1 LSEVGTI
8 IGLQKGP
15 AADQFFLS
23 FDLIGTQT
31 HVRTEP
37 TPVTQDPADLAAQ
50 PDIGVRTF
58 EQFNQSM
65 ARITGIPTT
74 NAGVRAT
81 YLQVKQQLPTV
92 PSIDAFLA
100 SHQTGIAQ
108 LAIKYCAA
116 MVDDPAARTAFFG
129 PGLDVSGSGAAAF
142 GTQAGKNLAIDPLL
156 AKAVGSALA
165 SQPQDADVRT
175 EVSTLMDKL
184 ILTGANAA
192 IITKAACASVL
203 GSGALAVQ

>member
-1 LSEVGTI
+1 
-8 IGLQKGP
+8 
-15 AADQFFLS
+15 
-23 FDLIGTQT
+23 
-31 HVRTEP
+31 
-37 TPVTQDPADLAAQ
+37 
-50 PDIGVRTF
+50 
-58 EQFNQSM
+58 M
-65 ARITGIPTT
+65 
-74 NAGVRAT
+74 
-81 YLQVKQQLPTV
+81 

-156 AKAVGSALA
+156 AKVVGSALA
-165 SQPQDADVRT
+165 SQPQDADVRA